1 MDATEQ
7 ETATSATERVT
18 RLEFDVEWPPK
29 HVAAYLIEDP
39 RPILIDAAA
48 PGEAAEATVREGLD
62 AAGYEPADLEA
73 VVVTHPHSD
82 HIGQVP
88 RFREAGVDVYA
99 PEPVLEQLRR
109 DAAHLRAGVHEV
121 GRSIGLA
128 ADRLEREADRAVD
141 SLTRNRRLLDPD
153 HAVGFGFEDPLAI
166 AGVAF
171 EPIHTPGHQIHH
183 ATLATTLGDERVL
196 FSGDAL
202 IEPFR
207 AAALHVG
214 IDYGAYDAVDA
225 FHASMDRLAERDVDR
240 VFPGHGPVFTDY
252 AGAIEGTRAS
262 LAALVED
269 TAAAVAAV
277 GPATPMAVVTE
288 RVGET
293 DHPAHLLDTLGAL
306 GTLESRGAVTYALED
321 GVRYYEPV

>member
-18 RLEFDVEWPPK
+18 RLEFDVEWPPN
-29 HVAAYLIEDP
+29 HVAAYLIEGP
-39 RPILIDAAA
+39 RPILVDAAA
-48 PGEAAEATVREGLD
+48 PAEAAADTMRETLG
-62 AAGYEPADLEA
+62 AAGYEPADIEA

-88 RFREAGVDVYA
+88 LLRKAGATVYA
-99 PEPVLEQLRR
+99 SEPTLEQLRR
-109 DAAHLRAGVHEV
+109 DAAHLRAGVHEI
-121 GRSIGLA
+121 GRSIGL
-128 ADRLEREADRAVD
+128 DDDNLEREADRAVD

-153 HAVGFGFEDPLAI
+153 DAVGFDYEDDLTV
-166 AGVAF
+166 AGIEF

-183 ATLATTLGDERVL
+183 ASLAATVGDERLL

-225 FHASMDRLAERDVDR
+225 FHASMDRLADRAIDR

-252 AGAIEGTRAS
+252 GGAIEGTRAS

-269 TAAAVAAV
+269 TEAAVESV

-321 GVRYYEPV
+321 GVRYYEPA